1 MTTMKQTQRVVK
13 STSRGRRA
21 VTLVEIMAAILV
33 LSIGL
38 VGVLAAIP
46 FGGFR
51 MAQMTE
57 SDNSSAVGRN
67 ALRIMKANQWG
78 NPNNWWLVNYFVN
91 SGTQL
96 YGVDNPTNN
105 GYPLIDVNWRLNLDA
120 PFIIDPLGASSYQPT
135 LAYYT
140 PNGLGVRCTH
150 VSPLVEGMN
159 GLQRTASG
167 TAAYGGVANFNA
179 RLRRWY
185 ESFFYQQDDLISG
198 YSETEDDSQFR
209 PQIEVEE
216 TLLFDWDYQ
225 QANAF
230 SPIEV
235 PSFTGR
241 YSWMACVYPGSGTGA
256 RYSVALSDVVSA
268 DYDVV
273 VFKDRIIGDQ
283 KFFAGTVLGSGYQ
296 GGEISLDLSSMRNAN
311 NDTATGDAYEIE
323 LSRLQDQLQQTRYIM
338 LMGQNND
345 RLLDGAFPTFAR
357 WYKIANY
364 SIERSGNGDL
374 LHMTLI
380 GPDTPKTWANGNT
393 PIAAIF
399 YPGAV
404 GVYSDTCSF

>member
-1 MTTMKQTQRVVK
+1 M
-13 STSRGRRA
+13 
-21 VTLVEIMAAILV
+21 
-33 LSIGL
+33 
-38 VGVLAAIP
+38 
-46 FGGFR
+46 
-51 MAQMTE
+51 
-57 SDNSSAVGRN
+57 
-67 ALRIMKANQWG
+67 
-78 NPNNWWLVNYFVN
+78 
-91 SGTQL
+91 
-96 YGVDNPTNN
+96 
-105 GYPLIDVNWRLNLDA
+105 
-120 PFIIDPLGASSYQPT
+120 
-135 LAYYT
+135 
-140 PNGLGVRCTH
+140 
-150 VSPLVEGMN
+150 
-159 GLQRTASG
+159 
-167 TAAYGGVANFNA
+167 
-179 RLRRWY
+179 
-185 ESFFYQQDDLISG
+185 ISG

-225 QANAF
+225 QANAS